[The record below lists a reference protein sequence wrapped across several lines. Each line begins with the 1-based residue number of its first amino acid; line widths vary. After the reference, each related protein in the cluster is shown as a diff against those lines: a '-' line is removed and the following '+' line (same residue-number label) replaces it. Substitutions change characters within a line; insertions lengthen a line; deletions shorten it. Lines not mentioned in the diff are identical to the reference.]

1 MKKFKFTI
9 AGQPYDTTVNEIEP
23 NVCEVTVN
31 GTVFQ
36 VEIEKQ
42 ETVKKKP
49 VVAPRPAAT
58 ATGAAVS
65 ASKPAAAPASA
76 GTTVVKSPL
85 PGSIVKVMVQAGQDI
100 KKGDTLLTMES
111 MKMEN
116 VIASEVTGKVKSVL
130 VQPGQNVMQDDKL
143 VEIEVAAAAA
153 PAPAAETPK
162 ASPAPAAPKAE
173 PAPAPAPKTAPAGA
187 PAGGTKITS
196 PLPGSV
202 IKVLVSEGQAVKK
215 GDTLLTLE
223 SMKMENAI
231 MAECDGTIS
240 KIAVTAGQNVM
251 QDDLL
256 VVLN

>member
-49 VVAPRPAAT
+49 VVAPRPAA
-58 ATGAAVS
+58 AGAA
-65 ASKPAAAPASA
+65 APTAKPAAAPAAA

-116 VIASEVTGKVKSVL
+116 VIASEVTGKVKNVL

-153 PAPAAETPK
+153 PAPAPEAPK
-162 ASPAPAAPKAE
+162 PAPAAPKAE
-173 PAPAPAPKTAPAGA
+173 PAPAPKAAPAAA

-202 IKVLVSEGQAVKK
+202 IKVLVSEGQTVKK

-223 SMKMENAI
+223 SMKMENSI
-231 MAECDGTIS
+231 MAECDGTVA

>member
-31 GTVFQ
+31 GTVFH

-42 ETVKKKP
+42 ETLKKKP
-49 VVAPRPAAT
+49 VVAPRPVATGVAAT
-58 ATGAAVS
+58 VA
-65 ASKPAAAPASA
+65 KPAAAPAAA

-100 KKGDTLLTMES
+100 NKGDTLLTMES

-143 VEIEVAAAAA
+143 VEIEGVAAAA
-153 PAPAAETPK
+153 PAPEAQQ
-162 ASPAPAAPKAE
+162 PAPAAPKAV
-173 PAPAPAPKTAPAGA
+173 PVAAPAPAPKAVPAAA
-187 PAGGTKITS
+187 PAGGTKVTS

-231 MAECDGTIS
+231 LAECDGTVS

-251 QDDLL
+251 QDDIL
-256 VVLN
+256 VILN

>member
-85 PGSIVKVMVQAGQDI
+85 PGSIVKVMVQAGQEI

-116 VIASEVTGKVKSVL
+116 VIASEVTGKVKGVL

-143 VEIEVAAAAA
+143 VEIEVATAAA
-153 PAPAAETPK
+153 PAPEAPQA
-162 ASPAPAAPKAE
+162 APAAPKAAPA
-173 PAPAPAPKTAPAGA
+173 PAPAPAPKAAPAAA
-187 PAGGTKITS
+187 PAGGTKVTS

-231 MAECDGTIS
+231 MAECDGTVS

-251 QDDLL
+251 QDDIL
-256 VVLN
+256 VILN

>member
-31 GTVFQ
+31 GTVFH

-42 ETVKKKP
+42 ETLKKKP

-58 ATGAAVS
+58 GAA
-65 ASKPAAAPASA
+65 APAAKPAAAPAAA

-85 PGSIVKVMVQAGQDI
+85 PGSIVKVMVQAGQEI

-143 VEIEVAAAAA
+143 VEIEVAAAAT
-153 PAPAAETPK
+153 PAPEAPQA
-162 ASPAPAAPKAE
+162 APAAPKA
-173 PAPAPAPKTAPAGA
+173 APAPAPKAAPVAV
-187 PAGGTKITS
+187 PAGGTKVTS

-231 MAECDGTIS
+231 MAECDGTVS

-256 VVLN
+256 VILN

>member
-31 GTVFQ
+31 GTVFH

-42 ETVKKKP
+42 ETLKKKP

-58 ATGAAVS
+58 GAA
-65 ASKPAAAPASA
+65 APAAKPAAAPAAA

-85 PGSIVKVMVQAGQDI
+85 PGSIVKVMVQAGQEI

-153 PAPAAETPK
+153 PAPASE
-162 ASPAPAAPKAE
+162 APKAAPAE
-173 PAPAPAPKTAPAGA
+173 PKTAPAPAPKAAPATA
-187 PAGGTKITS
+187 PAGGTKVTS

-231 MAECDGTIS
+231 LAECDGTVS

-251 QDDLL
+251 QDDIL
-256 VVLN
+256 VILN